1 MERDER
7 INGDAVDLTPLI
19 GLLEGLPPAIVEHL
33 TIEAIRDHRALLDR
47 AETLFNALPVE
58 IRAGKQAGGEAHV
71 AYLDATIK
79 MHAQMSALTTLL
91 HILGYTP
98 KA

>member
-1 MERDER
+1 MEADDRLNCE
-7 INGDAVDLTPLI
+7 AVDLKPLA
-19 GLLEGLPPAIVEHL
+19 GLLHGLPSSLVEQL
-33 TIEAIRDHRALLDR
+33 TIEAIREHRILLER
-47 AETLFNALPVE
+47 AENLFNELPAEVK
-58 IRAGKQAGGEAHV
+58 AGKEAGSNAHV
-71 AYLDATIK
+71 AYLEVTIS